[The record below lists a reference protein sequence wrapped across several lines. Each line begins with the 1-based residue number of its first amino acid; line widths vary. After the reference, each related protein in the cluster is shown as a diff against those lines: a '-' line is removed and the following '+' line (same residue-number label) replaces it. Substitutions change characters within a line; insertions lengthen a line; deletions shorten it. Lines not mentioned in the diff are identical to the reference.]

1 MKIAFWGLQGSFNHD
16 QVGGVNSTIRRL
28 ADSMTDSNEI
38 TFIYYE
44 CKQSRSMTLPN
55 NIRVVYL
62 TNLASVFEE
71 LAKGYKH
78 VVSIYIKPLD
88 RLMYAHY
95 RRRNHRNVYF
105 HHIYFV
111 LSESAIKRTL
121 LFAEAKYFPFNGCL
135 FCVSPR
141 IYQSA
146 CQLTPAAKILLPPV
160 PNSYFMKPDMK
171 IELNKIRVT
180 FCGRLDPGKGIREVV
195 ELFECLKVHSNVEP
209 LIFGFPWKHKLET
222 SGLHEQLLGN
232 DRINYRCVNYE
243 RWSPLLDDEL
253 REVLSKTDIL
263 LLPYKQ
269 LSSTVD
275 MPLLLL
281 EGMASLCAIVTP
293 PLGNLHDIYGD
304 SPFNL
309 SRDWDID
316 AIFSIIEKAHLHL
329 KEEKRRIYIRNQSL
343 GFNEEDAKQIFTKA
357 IEAIV

>member
-28 ADSMTDSNEI
+28 ADNMSCSNEI
-38 TFIYYE
+38 TFIYYD
-44 CKQSRSMTLPN
+44 CRQPQSMTLSN
-55 NIRVVYL
+55 NIRVLYL

-71 LAKGYKH
+71 LSDGYNH
-78 VVSIYIKPLD
+78 VVSIYIKPID

-95 RRRNHRNVYF
+95 RRRSQRNMYF

-111 LSESAIKRTL
+111 WSESAIKRKL

-146 CQLTPAAKILLPPV
+146 CQLKLASKILLPPV
-160 PNSYFMKPDMK
+160 PNSYFLQPDMK
-171 IELNKIRVT
+171 IESNKIRVT
-180 FCGRLDPGKGIREVV
+180 FCGRLDSGKGIREVV
-195 ELFECLKVHSNVEP
+195 ELFEYLKVSSNIEP
-209 LIFGFPWKHKLET
+209 LIFGFPWKHKPET
-222 SGLHEQLLGN
+222 SSVHEQLLRN
-232 DRINYRCVNYE
+232 ARINYRCVNYE
-243 RWSPLLDDEL
+243 QWSPLLEDEL
-253 REVLSKTDIL
+253 REALSKTDIL
-263 LLPYKQ
+263 LLPYRQ

-309 SRDWDID
+309 SRDWNID
-316 AIFSIIEKAHLHL
+316 DVLTIIETANLHL
-329 KEEKRRIYIRNQSL
+329 ADEKRRLYMRNQTL
-343 GFNEEDAKQIFTKA
+343 CFNEEDATRIFRKA
-357 IEAIV
+357 IETNL